1 MKFKFTNKED
11 YMNQRNALIE
21 QATGLVNEGKLEDAK
36 AAKEDVV
43 LMDSEWE
50 AYAEAMADIAAL
62 NDKTSVRD
70 LANVATKEV
79 AGQVAGSMGKID
91 VDDDMTNSIAYRTAF
106 MNNVMRGTAIPAN
119 LLNADQNTT
128 STDVASV
135 IPTTLVNQII
145 SKLSSVG
152 KIYAKVTKTHYKGGV
167 TIPTQNVKPVATWV
181 NEGAGSDRQKTTT
194 GSITFTWHK
203 LRCAIS
209 MSLETETMSLDIFE
223 TTFVAQV
230 SEAMVKAI
238 ETAIFSGNGTTQPK
252 GILKET
258 PETGKALSVANAQK
272 ITYDFLLK
280 CEAAVDDEYDAG
292 SEWYMSKKTFYEDV
306 LSITDTT
313 GQPIA
318 RVNVGINGKP
328 EQTILGRKVNF
339 TDYLPKFDNNPS
351 QNTVFAFIFNMA
363 DYVLNENLS
372 ITVKQYEDN
381 DTDDKVTKA
390 VMLVDGKCVQTYS
403 LVTASSTRKA

>member
-1 MKFKFTNKED
+1 MKFKFQNKED
-11 YMNQRNALIE
+11 YMSQRQGLIDNAT
-21 QATGLVNEGKLEDAK
+21 ALVNDGKLDEAK
-36 AAKEDVV
+36 AVKDDIN
-43 LMDSEWE
+43 LMDTEYE
-50 AYAEAMADIAAL
+50 TYAQAMADIEAL
-62 NDKTSVRD
+62 NNKVSVRD
-70 LANVATKEV
+70 LSNIKTQNVS
-79 AGQVAGSMGKID
+79 GQVAGNIGNVS
-91 VDDDMTNSIAYRTAF
+91 DDNFTNSVEYRTAF
-106 MNNVMRGTAIPAN
+106 MNNVMRGAAMPKFQNT
-119 LLNADQNTT
+119 DQNTLT
-128 STDVASV
+128 TDVGTV
-135 IPTTLVNQII
+135 IPEVLVSKII
-145 SKLSSVG
+145 AKAETVG
-152 KIYAKVTKTHYKGGV
+152 QIYAKVTKTHYKGGV
-167 TIPTQNVKPVATWV
+167 TIPTQNVKPVASWV
-181 NEGAGSDRQKTTT
+181 AEGQGSNKQKTTT

-209 MSLETETMSLDIFE
+209 MSLETETMTLDIFE
-223 TTFVAQV
+223 STFVAQV
-230 SEAMVKAI
+230 SEAMIKAI
-238 ETAIFSGNGTTQPK
+238 EEAIFNGNGTSQPK

-403 LVTASSTRKA
+403 LVTASSTSKA